1 MPYRQLFRIVERKL
15 SALPTFGIP
24 LQAVRA
30 SAELILREVSEPFSL
45 LGARIYQRQGAD
57 YVLMDTLGEG
67 KSVAA
72 GFMVPASYPPIEL
85 TLENGVAVM
94 GLNSPGVDREI
105 EGRLGVERFA
115 AVAVG
120 EGQFIVS
127 FSFLKGKKTEEIY
140 QGLNILRHAISSK
153 VREDQIIKLLAEARS
168 IQESILPQKQPRFE
182 GFDIHVA
189 SLPADVV
196 GGDYYDYIWIDG
208 SILGLA
214 IADATGHGLPAALQ
228 VRDVY
233 MGLRMG
239 STREYKIAQT
249 IQKLNRLI
257 NREKL
262 TSRFVSLFYG
272 ELEASG
278 VVIYI
283 NAGHNP
289 PMVFRRKK
297 IEYLTEGG
305 PVLGPLP
312 DRRYNRGVVRLEP
325 GNLLLLYTDGLIEA
339 TNGADE
345 EFGLERVTACVRQHA
360 RDSAQAIVE
369 LLFQKVK
376 KWRGDRPQEDDI
388 TVMVVKY
395 LKAEPLPS
403 GPAPPPEA

>member
-1 MPYRQLFRIVERKL
+1 MPYRQLFRVVEQKL
-15 SALPTFGIP
+15 SALPSFGVP
-24 LQAVRA
+24 LQVVRA
-30 SAELILREVSEPFSL
+30 SAEVILREVSEPFSL
-45 LGARIYQRQGAD
+45 RGARIYQRQGPE
-57 YVLMDTLGEG
+57 YLLVDTLGEG
-67 KSVAA
+67 RRVDP
-72 GFMVPASYPPIEL
+72 GFTIPASYPPIEK

-94 GLNSPGVDREI
+94 GLNSPGVDPGLEK
-105 EGRLGVERFA
+105 RLGVERFA

-120 EGQFIVS
+120 DGQFIVA

-153 VREDQIIKLLAEARS
+153 VREDQIIKLLAEARA

-182 GFDIHVA
+182 GYDIHGA

-196 GGDYYDYIWIDG
+196 GGDYFDYIWVDG

-272 ELEASG
+272 ELETSG

-289 PMVFRRKK
+289 PMVFRRRT

-325 GNLLLLYTDGLIEA
+325 GNLMLLFTDGLIEA
-339 TNGADE
+339 TNAAGE
-345 EFGLERVTACVRQHA
+345 EFGLDRVTALVRQHA
-360 RDSAQAIVE
+360 RGSAQAIVE
-369 LLFQKVK
+369 MLFRKVK
-376 KWRGDRPQEDDI
+376 KWRGDRSQEDDI
-388 TVMVVKY
+388 TVVVVKY
-395 LKAEPLPS
+395 LKPEPSAPALPPAE
-403 GPAPPPEA
+403 

>member
-1 MPYRQLFRIVERKL
+1 MPYRQLFRIVEQKL
-15 SALPTFGIP
+15 SALPTFTEP

-30 SAELILREVSEPFSL
+30 SAEVILREVSEPFSL
-45 LGARIYQRQGAD
+45 RGARLYRRDGSD
-57 YVLMDTLGEG
+57 YVLVDTLGEG
-67 KSVAA
+67 TRVAP
-72 GFMVPASYPPIEL
+72 GFTIPETYPPIAK

-94 GLNSPGVDREI
+94 GLNSPGVDRAL
-105 EGRLGVERFA
+105 EGRLGVDRFA

-120 EGQFIVS
+120 DGQFIIA
-127 FSFLKGKKTEEIY
+127 FSFLQGKKTEEIY
-140 QGLNILRHAISSK
+140 QGLNVLRHSISSK
-153 VREDQIIKLLAEARS
+153 VREDQFNKLLAEARK
-168 IQESILPQKQPRFE
+168 IQESILPQKQPAFD
-182 GFDIHVA
+182 GYDIHGA

-196 GGDYYDYIWIDG
+196 GGDYYDYIWIDP

-272 ELEASG
+272 ELESSG
-278 VVIYI
+278 VLIYI

-312 DRRYNRGVVRLEP
+312 DRRFNRGVVRLEP
-325 GNLLLLYTDGLIEA
+325 GNLLLLFTDGLIEA
-339 TNGADE
+339 TNPAGE
-345 EFGLERVTACVRQHA
+345 EYGLDRVTAAVRQHA
-360 RDSAQAIVE
+360 GNPARAIVE
-369 LLFQKVK
+369 TLLKKVAR
-376 KWRGDRPQEDDI
+376 WRGGRAQQDDI
-388 TVMVVKY
+388 TVVVVKY
-395 LKAEPLPS
+395 LRPES
-403 GPAPPPEA
+403 SEPAPPPGA